1 MPKNILILKD
11 AKLFSEN
18 GQMLEGISIA
28 VKGDKIAALYDNSKK
43 IPQNAE
49 IISFKGCTIL
59 PGLIDC
65 HTHITL
71 DASKDPFDQANC
83 DSMPVLAWKA
93 AKHAK
98 DTLLAGVTTI
108 RDMGGINGIDLE
120 LRDAINSGFLPGPR
134 ILASGKVI
142 CMTGGHG
149 WSIGREAD
157 GPDQIRQAVREQVK
171 KGADIIKFMVTGG
184 VLTPGSSPGALQLT
198 YEELAAG
205 VEEAQKAGRK
215 TAAHAKG
222 NEGIINALKAGI
234 DSIEHG
240 TILNEEAIELL
251 IKNQVS
257 LNLTLSATYGITQ
270 LGPKLGASPSLVE
283 KTLVS
288 RETRQK
294 SIALLQKYPDVII
307 TAGTD
312 AGTPFNLHGANPR
325 ELELLC
331 QEGFSPKTA
340 LLAATSQAAK
350 ALGMENQIG
359 SITTGNYADLLVIDG
374 DPLNNISLLQK
385 KTSFR
390 LILKGGKVVCRDGV
404 LSNS

>member
-1 MPKNILILKD
+1 MHKNNLVLKD
-11 AKLFSEN
+11 AKIFSED
-18 GQMLEGISIA
+18 GQLQEGISIA
-28 VKGDKIAALYDNSKK
+28 VKGDKIAALNDNGKQ
-43 IPQNAE
+43 PPPDAE
-49 IISFKGCTIL
+49 IMSFKGCTIL

-71 DASKDPFDQANC
+71 DASGDPFGQANR
-83 DSMPVLAWKA
+83 DSMPILAWKA

-108 RDMGGINGIDLE
+108 RDMGGVNDLDLE
-120 LRDAINSGFLPGPR
+120 LRDAINSGLLPGPR
-134 ILASGKVI
+134 IIASGKVI

-157 GPDQIRQAVREQVK
+157 GPDQVRQAVREQIK

-184 VLTPGSSPGALQLT
+184 VLTPGSNPGALQMT
-198 YEELAAG
+198 YQELAAG
-205 VEEAQKAGRK
+205 IEEAHKAGRK
-215 TAAHAKG
+215 TSAHAKG
-222 NEGIINALKAGI
+222 TEGIVNALKAGI

-240 TILNEEAIELL
+240 TILNEEAVELL

-270 LGPKLGASPSLVE
+270 IGPKLGASPSLVE
-283 KTLVS
+283 KTLS
-288 RETRQK
+288 SKKTRQK
-294 SIALLQKYPDVII
+294 SIALIKKYPDVII
-307 TAGTD
+307 TSGTD
-312 AGTPFNLHGANPR
+312 AGTPYNRHGANPK

-340 LLAATSQAAK
+340 LLAATSQAAES
-350 ALGMENQIG
+350 LGLAKQIG
-359 SITTGNYADLLVIDG
+359 SIVEGGYADLLVIDG
-374 DPLNNISLLQK
+374 DPLKDIGLLQK

-390 LILKGGKVVCRDGV
+390 LILKGGQVVYRDDG
-404 LSNS
+404 LSGS